1 MSGFEYIFTFY
12 GLLLGLAVAA
22 AVGNLAEMWRANE
35 AVKVGLAP
43 PLLCVFIL
51 LAAAQQWVSFW
62 AARDVLTMT
71 PISLLMCI
79 GMAVPYTFV
88 SHGMTPAREGSASFE
103 QFYLDHR
110 RTLMAIL
117 AIPPILSLLYNL
129 MIGSRDDLANMLM
142 GAVFITAPRT
152 AIPLILAFNKSARVH
167 AISLTALCVHTVW
180 RLFL

>member
-12 GLLLGLAVAA
+12 GLLLGLAVAN
-22 AVGNLAEMWRANE
+22 AVGNLAEMWRSNE

-43 PLLCVFIL
+43 PVLCVFIL

-62 AARDVLTMT
+62 AARDGLTMT
-71 PISLLMCI
+71 PINLLMCI

-88 SHGMTPAREGSASFE
+88 SHGMTPAREGSSSFE

-110 RTLMAIL
+110 KTLMAVL
-117 AIPPILSLLYNL
+117 AIPPVLSLVYNL
-129 MIGSRDDLANMLM
+129 AFPSEFDVVSTALSA
-142 GAVFITAPRT
+142 AFITAPRT
-152 AIPLILAFNKSARVH
+152 VIPLVLAFSRSIRMH
-167 AISLTALCVHTVW
+167 AIGLALLCAHTLW